1 MRNNYSHWII
11 LIIAGYLVTGCLSK
25 NFNPLVDNK
34 LNTKYLNEKLET
46 GKIDLAT
53 NGMCPGTLPL
63 MVVNVEKRDERYTIY
78 DVMGSVWY
86 IIPKGFTDHVVRYI
100 EEKLV
105 ESKLTIDKESGKEI
119 DVSIE
124 EIKAEGEWTL
134 EATSRLKIY
143 IPEIDYTKIYSA
155 VEGSGLGDYAVA
167 YTIHM
172 AVMKFLND
180 PVFQKYVQCRQ

>member
-1 MRNNYSHWII
+1 MGKKFSHWVI
-11 LIIAGYLVTGCLSK
+11 LLIAGYILTGCMTT
-25 NFNPLVDNK
+25 NFNPLVDK
-34 LNTKYLNEKLET
+34 RLDTEYLNEKLET
-46 GKIDLAT
+46 GEIDLST

-63 MVVNVEKRDERYTIY
+63 MVVNVEKRDKRYDIY
-78 DVMGSVWY
+78 DVMGTVWY
-86 IIPKGFTDHVVRYI
+86 IIPNGFTDHVIRYI

-124 EIKAEGEWTL
+124 EVKAEGDWTL

-143 IPEIDYTKIYSA
+143 IPEIDYTNIYSA

-167 YTIHM
+167 YTVHI